1 MANYLFV
8 TCQSGME
15 PLVKSD
21 YLLQVPEARL
31 AFSRRGLVTFKLPD
45 SAAGIAGFEP
55 RSILARTFGTSLA
68 HVKVPTEAHEAEQL
82 GEQND
87 QRWGAKEFGESMRD
101 EERFSDSTVTKHL
114 IEATV
119 SQVIGNRL
127 GPWDGAHLWVRDG
140 LLPATNSSRQPGRE
154 PAIGWE
160 KFVSRL
166 TAALQAA
173 ALVPPGVR
181 CNQNADFGQRILD
194 LCLLEPSQIF
204 IGQHEVRRSH
214 QRWSGGVIPLVPT
227 TVPPISRAYFK
238 IREAVS
244 WAGLH
249 LRPGQTCVEIG
260 SAPGG
265 SCQWL
270 LEQDLRVIGIDPAD
284 IDPVI
289 ATHPN
294 FTHIRRRGREVRRQE
309 IKNCDWLLSDANLP
323 PNYVLDTIA
332 DLVSHPSIK
341 PKGLVL
347 TLKLP
352 DTKLLEHWQVWQ
364 SRVADWGF
372 PNIRGRQLIF
382 NRQEVCLV
390 ATRS

>member
-1 MANYLFV
+1 MAKYLFV

-15 PLVKSD
+15 PLVKSE
-21 YLLQVPEARL
+21 YLVQIPEARL
-31 AFSRRGLVTFKLPD
+31 AFSRRGIVTFKLPD
-45 SAAGIAGFEP
+45 STPPLADFEP
-55 RSILARTFGTSLA
+55 QSILARTFGTSLV
-68 HVKVPTEAHEAEQL
+68 HVNVKPDVPSSEGTEAS
-82 GEQND
+82 D
-87 QRWGAKEFGESMRD
+87 KRWGAKDFHELLQD
-101 EERFSDSTVTKHL
+101 EERFGESVATKRL
-114 IEATV
+114 VEATV
-119 SQVIGNRL
+119 SQVLGTHQ
-127 GPWDGAHLWVRDG
+127 GPWDGVHLWVRDG
-140 LLPATNSSRQPGRE
+140 LLPATNASRLPGYD
-154 PAIGWE
+154 PPIGWQR
-160 KFVSRL
+160 FVAHMTS
-166 TAALQAA
+166 ALQAQD
-173 ALVPPGVR
+173 LVPRHSR

-194 LCLLEPSQIF
+194 LCLVEPNQIVV
-204 IGQHEVRRSH
+204 GQHEVRRSF

-227 TVPPISRAYFK
+227 NVAPISRAYFK

-244 WAGLH
+244 WAGLN

-270 LEQDLRVIGIDPAD
+270 LEQDLKVIGIDPAD

-294 FTHIRRRGREVRRQE
+294 FTHIRRRGREVRRQD
-309 IKNCDWLLSDANLP
+309 IKKCDWLLSDANLP

-341 PKGLVL
+341 PQGLVL

-352 DTKLLEHWQVWQ
+352 DTKLLEHWQAWRD
-364 SRVADWGF
+364 RVASWGF
-372 PNIRGRQLIF
+372 KNIRGRQLIF

-390 ATRS
+390 ATNS